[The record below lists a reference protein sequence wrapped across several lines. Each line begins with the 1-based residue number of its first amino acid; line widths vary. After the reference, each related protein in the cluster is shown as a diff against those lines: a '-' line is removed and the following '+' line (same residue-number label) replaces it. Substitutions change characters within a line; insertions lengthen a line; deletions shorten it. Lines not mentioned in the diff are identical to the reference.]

1 MFPADGLRPHLAVGT
16 RLRAIAFADA
26 RATLTSESPL
36 SDVTLDEQNLIV
48 GADNNEPTR
57 GPAARTVDH
66 QLKRHDASRGTA
78 IFQVVEVTMGPERC
92 WVKVRRI
99 DGSNETVSFF
109 EDAVAFTV
117 PS

>member
-16 RLRAIAFADA
+16 RIRAIAFADA
-26 RATLTSESPL
+26 RATLASKSPL
-36 SDVTLDEQNLIV
+36 SDVTVDEQNLIV
-48 GADNNEPTR
+48 GADPDDPTR
-57 GPAARTVDH
+57 GPAARAVLHLLT
-66 QLKRHDASRGTA
+66 RHDASRGAA
-78 IFQVVEVTMGPERC
+78 IFQVVEVTMGPARC